1 MAVTRNSLYKF
12 RREFA
17 DTLMEKYESDMAEI
31 AERYP
36 ELASKLSIKDEDAE
50 LLKLEEN
57 AVICDRLNVSDKT
70 VKSVVALYK
79 LLDVKMYEDDTYAK
93 ALKTAINAFLFDYA
107 EKALGDKFEGYTA
120 HIEKRIEESKTPS
133 EE

>member
-17 DTLMEKYESDMAEI
+17 DELLKKYEADMAEI

-36 ELASKLSIKDEDAE
+36 ELAAKLSIKDDDAE
-50 LLKLEEN
+50 LLRDEDN
-57 AVICDRLNVSDKT
+57 VAICDKLGVSDKA
-70 VKSVVALYK
+70 VKSAVALYK
-79 LLDVKMYEDDTYAK
+79 LLDVKKYEDDIYTK
-93 ALKTAINAFLFDYA
+93 TLKTAINAFLFDYA
-107 EKALGDKFEGYTA
+107 EKALGDKFEGYSA
-120 HIEKRIEESKTPS
+120 HIEKRIEESETPS